1 MFPYLTTG
9 VRIADNRTASLT
21 AGIEIISA
29 NSSLII
35 PGKSVIITNMKIL
48 IVDDSEVMRRIHK
61 NTLKE
66 QNIPEESMLEAADG
80 VEALKIALAEQ
91 VDLFLV
97 DWNMPKLDGLSF
109 VKKLRGMG
117 PYADTPVI
125 MITSEAAKYSVIEAI
140 NAGVTNYVVKPI
152 RGNVLWEKIAP
163 YFGKQG

>member
-1 MFPYLTTG
+1 
-9 VRIADNRTASLT
+9 
-21 AGIEIISA
+21 
-29 NSSLII
+29 
-35 PGKSVIITNMKIL
+35 MKIL

-66 QNIPEESMLEAADG
+66 QHIPEDSMIEAADG
-80 VEALKIALAEQ
+80 AEALKLAISEQ

-117 PYADTPVI
+117 PYIDTPII
-125 MITSEAAKYSVIEAI
+125 MITSEAAKYNVIEAI

-152 RGNVLWEKIAP
+152 RGTVLWDKIAP
-163 YFGKQG
+163 YIGKKEQGIP